1 MSRSNRGRRGS
12 AVTGLAAVVVALSS
26 CSSDSTPRRLPPSP
40 TTVATG
46 TSTVPPPPATTTTT
60 VVPTTSAPSGPAT
73 TSPASTPEGHA
84 RALYEAWARGDR
96 AAAAAVAE
104 PGAVDALFAR
114 PWRQSDRWS
123 FVDCSGAAGSVIC
136 TWQGAPGQVLFRVQ
150 NVTGG
155 VPVAV
160 SDVRFQP

>member
-1 MSRSNRGRRGS
+1 M
-12 AVTGLAAVVVALSS
+12 VAAVSS
-26 CSSDSTPRRLPPSP
+26 CSSEPDPRPLPAAPT
-40 TTVATG
+40 TTVAA
-46 TSTVPPPPATTTTT
+46 STVPPPPATTTTT
-60 VVPTTSAPSGPAT
+60 VVSTTSAPAGPAT
-73 TSPASTPEGHA
+73 TSPASSPEGHA
-84 RALYEAWARGDR
+84 KALYEAWARGDR

-104 PGAVDALFAR
+104 PRAVDALFAR
-114 PWRQSDRWS
+114 QWRQGDGWS

-136 TWQGAPGQVLFRVQ
+136 TWRGAPGQVLFRVQ